1 MKIKMS
7 EVIAQRDSLKSSI
20 SQTKSQLSS
29 AKKKLKSA
37 ANSEALKGNVK
48 DAIDNKI
55 NNYQVPLLTNYVNSL
70 DVISQGYDNLIS
82 TFKSIVSENSDSA
95 IIDTDVL
102 QQMVDKFDSPLEQ
115 LKTSSDAINKA
126 IDDVADIVTLTK
138 VTTDDAIS
146 EFRGAKKVLTNT
158 IKDMGTF
165 NNTVFTSEAGDILD
179 EQNTQITSLSNLGSS
194 SYTSKKAKD
203 FYKKTAFK
211 TEVKETKLVVS
222 GKARRDQLKNE
233 LAKNLYDS
241 KYSGYM
247 VEQTRL
253 EATVGSI
260 TAPYLVGKKYY
271 KTAKKWATSAY
282 AEYRFSENGVGSTI
296 IKKSDKTVDHVLD
309 FIFGTSD
316 SLKKNEHHS
325 IVKFHSGRVT
335 KSFEKMMKTLGETDY
350 SKEVRKSLK
359 TIEKDGL
366 KGAAKAKEIAKG
378 VVRGTK
384 SNVISEAEEA
394 FNVKTLKNVIK
405 ATKKSGRIT
414 KGVKTAFKE
423 SNVGTALKTGSK
435 FAKGV
440 AVLNVVDGVVETFGN
455 VEKNKTQAKKQGLQG
470 AEVSASVATGF
481 VVDAAKATVKGVAS
495 TAAATAGA
503 AFAEAGFGLLATTV
517 GITAGAP
524 VLITGVAAI
533 GIGALVAKGVEIAD
547 KKFNITGSVKS
558 TANSFIK
565 SCGDFVKG
573 MKGW

>member
-1 MKIKMS
+1 MI
-7 EVIAQRDSLKSSI
+7 
-20 SQTKSQLSS
+20 
-29 AKKKLKSA
+29 
-37 ANSEALKGNVK
+37 
-48 DAIDNKI
+48 
-55 NNYQVPLLTNYVNSL
+55 
-70 DVISQGYDNLIS
+70 
-82 TFKSIVSENSDSA
+82 
-95 IIDTDVL
+95 
-102 QQMVDKFDSPLEQ
+102 
-115 LKTSSDAINKA
+115 
-126 IDDVADIVTLTK
+126 
-138 VTTDDAIS
+138 
-146 EFRGAKKVLTNT
+146 
-158 IKDMGTF
+158 
-165 NNTVFTSEAGDILD
+165 
-179 EQNTQITSLSNLGSS
+179 
-194 SYTSKKAKD
+194 
-203 FYKKTAFK
+203 
-211 TEVKETKLVVS
+211 
-222 GKARRDQLKNE
+222 
-233 LAKNLYDS
+233 
-241 KYSGYM
+241 
-247 VEQTRL
+247 

-316 SLKKNEHHS
+316 ILKKNEHHS

-335 KSFEKMMKTLGETDY
+335 KSFEKIMKTLGETDY

-366 KGAAKAKEIAKG
+366 KGVAKAKEIAKG

-394 FNVKTLKNVIK
+394 FNTKTLKNVIK

-455 VEKNKTQAKKQGLQG
+455 VEKNKTQAKRQGLHG

-503 AFAEAGFGLLATTV
+503 AAVGAFATGVLGL
-517 GITAGAP
+517 TAAP
-524 VLITGVAAI
+524 VLVTGIVAVGAAI
-533 GIGALVAKGVEIAD
+533 FVSNRID
-547 KKFNITGSVKS
+547 KIDKSTNLTNNVKS
-558 TANSFIK
+558 KVNSFIK
-565 SCGDFVKG
+565 GCGDFVKG
-573 MKGW
+573 MKGWKSWT